1 MDWLFSSAADAQ
13 QHAIVVAARLLAAW
27 LGGAGVAAIYRLT
40 RHKDQLAPSLPGT
53 LVLLAV
59 LIAMVTQVIGD
70 NIARAFS
77 LVGALSIV
85 RFRTV
90 VRDTQDTAYVIYAV
104 AVGMAVGA
112 GYTVVALLG
121 FGITAAAAFS
131 MRRPVTRDGLSCEL
145 DIRAALAVQPADV
158 LDPILR
164 HHARRSALT
173 AVGTSRQGLSLE
185 LSYSIELQSS
195 GEAEPLIRALNRT
208 EGIQDVRL
216 RRASPPAD

>member
-1 MDWLFSSAADAQ
+1 MDWLFLSGTDAQ
-13 QHAIVVAARLLAAW
+13 QQAIVVAGRLLAAW
-27 LGGAGVAAIYRLT
+27 LGGAGVAAVYRRT
-40 RHKDQLAPSLPGT
+40 RQKEQLAPSLPVT

-90 VRDTQDTAYVIYAV
+90 VRDTQDTAYVIFAV

-112 GYTVVALLG
+112 GYTAVALLG
-121 FGITAAAAFS
+121 FAVTASAAFS
-131 MRRPVTRDGLSCEL
+131 MRRPRASSELSCDL
-145 DIRAALAVQPADV
+145 DIRAALAVQPAETFEPV
-158 LDPILR
+158 IGQ
-164 HHARRSALT
+164 HARRHALT

-185 LSYSIELQSS
+185 LSYSLDLLSS
-195 GEAEPLIRALNRT
+195 RDAERLIRTLNRT
-208 EGIQDVRL
+208 EGVQDVRL
-216 RRASPPAD
+216 RRAGSPVD